1 MWDNRATM
9 HRARRYNETSEV
21 RDMRRTTL
29 EGDGPTARQMAV
41 A

>member
-1 MWDNRATM
+1 M
-9 HRARRYNETSEV
+9 HRVRPYPAEEA

-29 EGDGPTARQMAV
+29 KGEGPTVRQQA

>member
-1 MWDNRATM
+1 M
-9 HRARRYNETSEV
+9 HRARHYRDTSEV

-29 EGDGPTARQMAV
+29 EGDGPTTAPMTV